1 MCLTEDSDLKKQNE
15 KQAVRSCFFLVPCR
29 SMEEEQES
37 GAQGVWSL
45 MYSSV
50 RERSEAITPSPASNG
65 RAPTRVVNNNVLLQ
79 NHLSTPYRW
88 NTPIDTANVAFT
100 QEDPWGAVWGP
111 TAQEWTQC
119 GPHSTCCY
127 PVTGKGGSTGAN
139 DSVWSPRNILWRT
152 GVGQM
157 ANGWKVCWSQGRDHM
172 ERRKCKKNRKS
183 VSIGIIGSVWGTVK
197 SRDVKA
203 GAGGP

>member
-1 MCLTEDSDLKKQNE
+1 MCLTEDRDLKKQNE

-50 RERSEAITPSPASNG
+50 RERSETITPSPASNG
-65 RAPTRVVNNNVLLQ
+65 RAPTRVVNNNVLPQ

-127 PVTGKGGSTGAN
+127 PVTGKGRRIHWGKWLCLEPKEHLVEDWGWP
-139 DSVWSPRNILWRT
+139 DGKWMEGLLVPR
-152 GVGQM
+152 
-157 ANGWKVCWSQGRDHM
+157 QGPYGKEKM
-172 ERRKCKKNRKS
+172 
-183 VSIGIIGSVWGTVK
+183 
-197 SRDVKA
+197 
-203 GAGGP
+203 